1 MNIDA
6 KIPNKILANRI
17 QQCIRRIIY
26 QEQVGYIPGIQR
38 ANHSSVLALEIP
50 WTEEPG
56 GLQSMGSQS
65 DTTDQVTHTQ
75 QTQINKCEMPY

>member
-6 KIPNKILANRI
+6 KIPNKIVANRI

-38 ANHSSVLALEIP
+38 ATHSSILALEIP

-56 GLQSMGSQS
+56 GLLPWESMGSQTVRH
-65 DTTDQVTHTQ
+65 D
-75 QTQINKCEMPY
+75 